1 MAMPTVVAVGAV
13 ALGTT
18 NITPGLPTG
27 WAQDDIF
34 VLAVESQNQLVNP
47 PTGYAILNSGTVI
60 VSTGTVTRLTVFWK
74 RATASEVAP
83 TVTDPGNHAIG
94 RIIAVRGCVT
104 SGNPWNITATATE
117 LVSDTSVSIPG
128 ATTTAADCLI
138 LAVFTTGT
146 DVTSTVHVTG
156 WANASLANVVER
168 MDNWTASGLGGG
180 LGMASGEK
188 ATAGAYS
195 ATTATIVTANFKAL
209 MSIALQGASAGA
221 ATVQPAVVACA
232 ASVPRPAA
240 NTTAGPSVTAVTAA
254 LPQVSAGV
262 LAVVTPAVVPVL
274 ASLARPAANVGAG
287 PAVLPAVAALARPAV
302 NVAAGLVVL
311 SAVAALVR
319 PAVNV
324 AVGPVVVVGIVVLPQ
339 TTPVAQSGV
348 TVQPG
353 VVAGVAALARPGVN
367 IGSSPVVVLAVAA
380 LPQAAPVTA
389 GNATAQ
395 PAALAAVTSLA
406 RPAVT
411 VAAGPAS
418 VVMLVAVPQ
427 PGAGVSVGPAVVT
440 MLVAVPL
447 AVPTIGG
454 VTTPGAMTV
463 IAAAPQPSMTPT
475 EAAQPVMSG
484 RQAVAANMTGTEA

>member
-1 MAMPTVVAVGAV
+1 MAMPTVVAVGVV
-13 ALGTT
+13 ASGTG

-34 VLAVESQNQLVNP
+34 VLAVESENQLVNP

-74 RATASEVAP
+74 RATASETAP

-146 DVTSTVHVTG
+146 DVSSTVHVTG

-168 MDNWTASGLGGG
+168 MDNWTSNGLGGG

-188 ATAGAYS
+188 SAAGAYDP
-195 ATTATIVTANFKAL
+195 TTATIVTANFKAL
-209 MSIALQGASAGA
+209 MSIALRGASAGA

-240 NTTAGPSVTAVTAA
+240 NTTAGPSVTAVTTA

-262 LAVVTPAVVPVL
+262 LVVVTPVVVPAV
-274 ASLARPAANVGAG
+274 ASLVRPAANVGAG
-287 PAVLPAVAALARPAV
+287 PIVLPAAAALARPAANIDAGPATANAVAALARPAAD
-302 NVAAGLVVL
+302 VA
-311 SAVAALVR
+311 
-319 PAVNV
+319 
-324 AVGPVVVVGIVVLPQ
+324 
-339 TTPVAQSGV
+339 
-348 TVQPG
+348 
-353 VVAGVAALARPGVN
+353 
-367 IGSSPVVVLAVAA
+367 
-380 LPQAAPVTA
+380 
-389 GNATAQ
+389 AQ

-406 RPAVT
+406 RPAVN
-411 VAAGPAS
+411 VAAGPAA
-418 VVMLVAVPQ
+418 VIMLVAVPQ
-427 PGAGVSVGPAVVT
+427 PGADVNAGPAAVT
-440 MLVAVPL
+440 TLVIVPL

-463 IAAAPQPSMTPT
+463 LAAALQPSMTPT
-475 EAAQPVMSG
+475 PAL
-484 RQAVAANMTGTEA
+484 AANMTGTGA

>member
-13 ALGTT
+13 ALGTA

-34 VLAVESQNQLVNP
+34 VLAVESENQLVNP

-94 RIIAVRGCVT
+94 RIIAVWGCVT

-146 DVTSTVHVTG
+146 DVTSTVHATG

-209 MSIALQGASAGA
+209 MSIALQGASSGA
-221 ATVQPAVVACA
+221 VTVQPAVVACA
-232 ASVPRPAA
+232 ASVPRPAV

-274 ASLARPAANVGAG
+274 ASLAWPAANVGAG
-287 PAVLPAVAALARPAV
+287 PVVLPAVAALARPAA
-302 NVAAGLVVL
+302 NIGAGPATAIV
-311 SAVAALVR
+311 VAALAR
-319 PAVNV
+319 PAVNTQT
-324 AVGPVVVVGIVVLPQ
+324 GPAVVLATAALPQ
-339 TTPVAQSGV
+339 VTPVAQSGV

-353 VVAGVAALARPGVN
+353 VVAGVVALARPGVN
-367 IGSSPVVVLAVAA
+367 AGSSPVVVLAVAA

-395 PAALAAVTSLA
+395 PGVVAAVTSLA
-406 RPAVT
+406 RPDVNM
-411 VAAGPAS
+411 AAGPAA
-418 VVMLVAVPQ
+418 VVVLVAVLQ
-427 PGAGVSVGPAVVT
+427 PGAGVSAGPAMVT
-440 MLVAVPL
+440 TLVAVPL

-463 IAAAPQPSMTPT
+463 LAAALQPSMIPT
-475 EAAQPVMSG
+475 AAAQSAMSAQ
-484 RQAVAANMTGTEA
+484 QAVAANMTGTGE